1 MELIESYKETVEHD
15 FMSDKDN
22 KMTWVVWWDEDKMP
36 KKDVE
41 FIHQES
47 SRIQKLSENECELK
61 LADDSVSFSA
71 RSGLFDFAFKL
82 VEKCFQSSAK

>member
-1 MELIESYKETVEHD
+1 
-15 FMSDKDN
+15 MSDKDN

-61 LADDSVSFSA
+61 LADDSASFSA
-71 RSGLFDFAFKL
+71 RSGLFDFAFKM
-82 VEKCFQSSAK
+82 VEKCLQSSAK